1 MAHNKVYGIC
11 ENMCMEETMTKEQIL
26 SQCVV
31 NGNIAVVI
39 GSLSMTDGTGSAQM
53 SYPDGFNK
61 DNCVVISAETKYAGH
76 GAWAFGAGV
85 AGTFTISG
93 QLSAN
98 YITLT
103 THNDDGPGP
112 TGTYEC
118 KVVLMKV

>member
-1 MAHNKVYGIC
+1 MAENLYGYCGSKCKHEVYSKQEIDDKF
-11 ENMCMEETMTKEQIL
+11 T
-26 SQCVV
+26 VV
-31 NGNIAVVI
+31 S
-39 GSLSMTDGTGSAQM
+39 GSLSMTDGTGSATI

-85 AGTFTISG
+85 AGSFTISG

-98 YITLT
+98 HITLT
-103 THNDDGPGP
+103 THNDDGTGP

-118 KVVLMKV
+118 RVVLMKISQ